1 MRYQENREQSAEV
14 LRLTVPLMS
23 RQQACF
29 HPQTYTLWYEH
40 CAGINPRLS
49 RVLEA
54 KLEANATLSNDETWQ
69 LYAQYIVARDAD
81 NVGLIQQRLCDLIDD
96 TGHFSALAGEEATHF
111 TQTLTFQ
118 RDQLAKP
125 LAIENVRSILAE
137 LIVDTERMRTTTME
151 LAERLE
157 NSVVEVRSLREQLE
171 KAEHEAT
178 RDPLTGLLN
187 RRGLA
192 RAAQALFQPVAGMP
206 DQPMRDCAM
215 LLLDIDRFKDINDK
229 YGHLVGDKVI
239 STIAQVLR
247 ENIKGRD
254 LAARVGGDEFAV
266 LLPDTQAKGASVL
279 AQQIRKSI
287 SALEIRRSNQNA
299 VLEKVTL
306 SIGISESGTTG
317 QLDQM
322 FEDADKAMYA
332 VKSGGRDHVQV
343 FAGQMSA

>member
-23 RQQACF
+23 RQQASF

-96 TGHFSALAGEEATHF
+96 TGHFSALAGEEATQF

-118 RDQLAKP
+118 RDQLAQP
-125 LAIENVRSILAE
+125 LAVENVRAILAE

-187 RRGLA
+187 RRGLS
-192 RAAQALFQPVAGMP
+192 RAAQALFQP
-206 DQPMRDCAM
+206 DQPVRDSAM
-215 LLLDIDRFKDINDK
+215 LLIDIDRFKEINDK

-239 STIAQVLR
+239 STVAQVVR

-279 AQQIRKSI
+279 AQQIRKGI

-306 SIGISESGTTG
+306 SIGISESGATG

-322 FEDADKAMYA
+322 LEDADKAMYA

-343 FAGQMSA
+343 FSGQMSV

>member
-1 MRYQENREQSAEV
+1 MRYQESREQSAEI
-14 LRLTVPLMS
+14 LRLTMPLMS

-49 RVLEA
+49 QVLDT
-54 KLEANATLSNDETWQ
+54 KLAANASLSNDETWQ
-69 LYAQYIVARDAD
+69 LYAQYVVARDVE
-81 NVGLIQQRLCDLIDD
+81 NVGVIQQRLCDLIGD

-111 TQTLTFQ
+111 TQTLTLQ

-125 LAIENVRSILAE
+125 LAIEEVRTILSE

-157 NSVVEVRSLREQLE
+157 NSVLEVQSLREQLE

-192 RAAQALFQPVAGMP
+192 RAAQSLFQV
-206 DQPMRDCAM
+206 DQPMQNCAM
-215 LLLDIDRFKDINDK
+215 LLIDIDRFKDINDK

-239 STIAQVLR
+239 STVAQVVR
-247 ENIKGRD
+247 DNIKGRD

-266 LLPDTQAKGASVL
+266 LLPDTSTTGASAL

-287 SALEIRRSNQNA
+287 ASLQIRRNNQNA
-299 VLEKVTL
+299 SLEKVTL
-306 SIGISESGTTG
+306 SIGISESGTAG
-317 QLDQM
+317 KLDQM
-322 FEDADKAMYA
+322 FEDADKAMYE
-332 VKSGGRDHVQV
+332 VKSGGRDRVQV
-343 FAGQMSA
+343 FSGATST

>member
-1 MRYQENREQSAEV
+1 
-14 LRLTVPLMS
+14 VPLMS
-23 RQQACF
+23 RQQASF

-96 TGHFSALAGEEATHF
+96 TGHFSALAGEEATQF

-118 RDQLAKP
+118 RDQLAQP
-125 LAIENVRSILAE
+125 LAVENVRSILAE

-187 RRGLA
+187 RRGLS
-192 RAAQALFQPVAGMP
+192 RAAQALFQA
-206 DQPMRDCAM
+206 DQPVRDSAM
-215 LLLDIDRFKDINDK
+215 LLIDIDHFKEINDK

-239 STIAQVLR
+239 STVAQVVR

-279 AQQIRKSI
+279 AQQIRKGI

-306 SIGISESGTTG
+306 SIGISESGAMG

-343 FAGQMSA
+343 FAGEMSV